1 MVSHEAPPNLPEV
14 AKRRPKHQGRSHLTR
29 ADEIS
34 NPMKNV
40 KNGKA
45 SGYDDIPP
53 EAIKAGV
60 KVSEEVLLDL
70 CNWIWSRG

>member
-1 MVSHEAPPNLPEV
+1 MVNYEAPPNPPEV
-14 AKRRPKHQGRSHLTR
+14 AKRRPKHQGMSHLTR
-29 ADEIS
+29 AEIT
-34 NPMKNV
+34 NPMKNSN
-40 KNGKA
+40 NGKA
-45 SGYDDIPP
+45 AGYDDIPP

>member
-1 MVSHEAPPNLPEV
+1 MVSHEAPPNPPEV
-14 AKRRPKHQGRSHLTR
+14 ARAKRRHQDRSHLTS
-29 ADEIS
+29 AEIS
-34 NPMKNV
+34 NPMKNSN
-40 KNGKA
+40 NGNSA
-45 SGYDDIPP
+45 GYDDIPP